1 VTTFWEKLQHDNPTA
16 HILASSL
23 DSFAAEVLA
32 GDLKSLPTVTQE
44 LGDSWLYGAPADP
57 IKLATFREA
66 RRVANQEVAAGRL
79 NPSSAL
85 YDRYMRRLMK
95 GIPSRKFAPVWCT
108 INLLFWRCAMRAGP
122 CEHNWGYSVGGFL
135 PELRYPDRAHP
146 QFSTWPNQAFHS
158 VRNSAPV
165 RLFAK
170 HKLSLSAWR
179 F

>member
-32 GDLKSLPTVTQE
+32 GDLKSLPTVTQA
-44 LGDSWLYGAPADP
+44 LGDSWLYGAQADP

-95 GIPSRKFAPVWCT
+95 GIPSRKFAPAPRSTYYSGAVQCAQGRVNT
-108 INLLFWRCAMRAGP
+108 IGAILLAASCQSSDILIVHTLNFLLGLTRHFILCGTPLRCV
-122 CEHNWGYSVGGFL
+122 C
-135 PELRYPDRAHP
+135 LRNTNCH
-146 QFSTWPNQAFHS
+146 
-158 VRNSAPV
+158 
-165 RLFAK
+165 
-170 HKLSLSAWR
+170 
-179 F
+179 